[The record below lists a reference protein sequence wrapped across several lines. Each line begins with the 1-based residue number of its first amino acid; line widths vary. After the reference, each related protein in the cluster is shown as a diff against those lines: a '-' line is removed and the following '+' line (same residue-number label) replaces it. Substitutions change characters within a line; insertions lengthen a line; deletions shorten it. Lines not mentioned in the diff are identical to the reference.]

1 MNKNS
6 DEQLVKNYLQGE
18 NNALSV
24 LIERYL
30 LYVYNFVIKQIGDKK
45 EAEDL
50 TQEVFLRVWKNLKKF
65 DPDKNFK
72 AWLFS
77 IARHACI
84 DYWRRKKIPVFS
96 ALERDDSDKNFEET
110 IIDESESVIENIN
123 RQELA
128 QEMEEYLKQL
138 SEANRTVLILHY
150 SQQMTLQEI
159 ADLLEE
165 PIDTIKSRHRR
176 GLLYLRCLI
185 TQSKNGGAPKG

>member
-159 ADLLEE
+159 ADLLGE

-176 GLLYLRCLI
+176 GLLYLRRLI
-185 TQSKNGGAPKG
+185 AQSKNGGAPKS